1 MLFVSVVPDQFYFL
15 WQIELQLLNF
25 SKFGIPKEQIQILI
39 GKDRTY
45 GLSIWFSDFIG
56 RNADKASFF
65 VYPRE
70 VDVFGYRPSIRPHL
84 LKQHFSRYPEL
95 ADEVIF
101 YHDSDI
107 IFRELPDFESLA
119 AGDEWYLAD
128 CRSYIDSGYL
138 KGRAEGLFEGMCA
151 IMEIDP
157 AVVVAADA
165 IAGGAQYILKGI
177 TAAFW
182 AKMEDDCERL
192 FGFMKDYDESVV
204 KTPVNGSVQSWCT
217 DMWVLFWTGLKMNK
231 KMQLSDE
238 LAFTWAADPIEKYTT
253 RKIYHNAGAS
263 DLVDK
268 VNYTVFDKVKFHV
281 HPPYYSQHDRYSK
294 ELCSYEYVRLIRE
307 WEDSQPKA
315 DLSDTS
321 FLIPLYIDSPD
332 RLLNLE
338 ITTRYLY
345 KHFNTRTIVL
355 EAGPGQKVDPSL
367 LPPNVDYH
375 FIEDHNPSFHR
386 TRYNNHLIRLCQTK
400 LLALYDVDVILPP
413 AQIMESITAL
423 REGNMAISYPYSGL
437 FYATAPW
444 VGDIFRMVLDHTVLQ
459 RLDDKHTVASRRSL
473 GGCVFLDKATFVA
486 CGGENQHLTS
496 WGPDDIERA
505 ARYKILGYTIH
516 RAPGV
521 LYHLHHE
528 RGANSA
534 YNAETSTRLR
544 SEYLT
549 ICSFTRNELVDYIQ
563 TWDYFRN

>member
-1 MLFVSVVPDQFYFL
+1 VFVSVVPDEFYFL

-25 SKFGIPKEQIQILI
+25 SKFGIPKEEVQILI

-45 GLSIWFSDFIG
+45 GLSIWFSDFIE

-107 IFRELPDFESLA
+107 IFRELPDFEKLC

-128 CRSYIDSGYL
+128 CRSYIDSRYL
-138 KGRAEGLFEGMCA
+138 KSKAEGLFEGMCT

-157 AVVVAADA
+157 ALVVSADDV
-165 IAGGAQYILKGI
+165 AGGAQYILKGM
-177 TAAFW
+177 TAEFW

-192 FGFMKDYDESVV
+192 FGFMKDY
-204 KTPVNGSVQSWCT
+204 SVQSWCA

-231 KMQLSDE
+231 KMRLSDE
-238 LAFTWAADPIEKYTT
+238 LAFTWAADPIEEYTT
-253 RKIYHNAGAS
+253 CKIYHNAGAA
-263 DLVDK
+263 DLAGK
-268 VNYTVFDKVKFHV
+268 VNYTVFNKVKFQS

-294 ELCSYEYVRLIRE
+294 EVCSFEYVRLIRE
-307 WEDSQPKA
+307 WEDRQPKA

-321 FLIPLYIDSPD
+321 FLIPLYIDSSD

-345 KHFNTRTIVL
+345 KHFKTTTIVV
-355 EAGPGQKVDPSL
+355 EAGPEQRVDPSL
-367 LPPNVDYH
+367 LAPNVDYH
-375 FIEDHNPSFHR
+375 FIEDHDPSFHR
-386 TRYNNHLIRLCQTK
+386 TRYNNHMVSLCRTK
-400 LLALYDVDVILPP
+400 FLALYDVDVILSP
-413 AQIMESITAL
+413 AQIMESVAAL
-423 REGNMAISYPYSGL
+423 REGNAVISYPYSGI

-444 VGDIFRMVLDHTVLQ
+444 LGDIFRMVLDHTVFQ
-459 RLDDKHTVASRRSL
+459 RFDDKHSVASRRSL
-473 GGCVFLDKATFVA
+473 GGCVFLDKETFIA
-486 CGGENQHLTS
+486 CGGENQRLTS

-516 RAPGV
+516 RTSGV

-528 RGANSA
+528 RGRNSGYHA
-534 YNAETSTRLR
+534 DTSTRLLA
-544 SEYLT
+544 EYLRV
-549 ICSFTRNELVDYIQ
+549 CSLTRNELADYIQ
-563 TWDYFRN
+563 TWDYFSN